1 MNILV
6 ASTDRVFQPLTRDT
20 ASVSSGKNSVDSS
33 VHATAFD
40 AAFGDAE
47 APVSPVTSAGTPA
60 APRETK
66 VYDDVDSIIEVRF
79 RPR

>member
-1 MNILV
+1 
-6 ASTDRVFQPLTRDT
+6 
-20 ASVSSGKNSVDSS
+20 VDSS

-40 AAFGDAE
+40 AAFGDAQ
-47 APVSPVTSAGTPA
+47 APVTPVTPADTAA

>member
-1 MNILV
+1 
-6 ASTDRVFQPLTRDT
+6 
-20 ASVSSGKNSVDSS
+20 VDSS
-33 VHATAFD
+33 VQATAFD

-47 APVSPVTSAGTPA
+47 APVAPVTPADTPA

-79 RPR
+79 CPR